1 MYTDDDLRSFYN
13 SIQKHCE
20 LTSKDMQG
28 TDKIYVD
35 DYTGERFVDFE
46 IVMGAVTVELI
57 ATVDPYKAD
66 EFRVEAVVGDKEI
79 DTIFTDG
86 EPMKKDFHTFGVI
99 DTIAATVTMLGE

>member
-20 LTSKDMQG
+20 HTSRTMRG
-28 TDKIYVD
+28 TNEIHAN

-46 IVMGAVTVELI
+46 IIIGTLTVEI
-57 ATVDPYKAD
+57 VATIDPYNAE
-66 EFRVEAVVGDKEI
+66 EFRVETLVGDKEI

-99 DTIAATVTMLGE
+99 ETLAATVAELGK